1 VIEAWLTALRAA
13 DGVTVAAVAGALG
26 LVVGLALGLK
36 LAPVREHRVRRL
48 ARELFDASEDRH
60 RMATEAMLER
70 ARAAFGELAFDAL
83 GRSGE
88 RLLDL
93 ADARLGAERGRQAGQ
108 LEEKKAA
115 IDQELG
121 HMGQELER
129 VRQLV
134 TGLERERARGLGQVS
149 AQLEQAA
156 RSTAELARTTEG
168 LREALRHGQ
177 RRGQWGERLAED
189 VLRQAGLVEGFSY
202 ERQRTLDGGGRPDFT
217 FKLPHGRRV
226 HMDVKFPLDNYLRFV
241 EARDPGDRT
250 RLERTFLNDVRAKVK
265 ELGGRDYG
273 RGDDSVD
280 YVLLF
285 IPNEPLAGFIFER
298 RPELVDEAL
307 EKKVVPC
314 APASLFA
321 ILCVIREAVET
332 FTLAEAADELLAQM
346 RRFRGEWG
354 AFKDELA
361 RLGRKFDEAQNLFAS
376 LEGPRLRALE
386 RPLERLEGLRTGR
399 AAPEPSTGGRGEK
412 RGGEPPLDA

>member
-1 VIEAWLTALRAA
+1 VIEAGLAALRGA
-13 DGVTVAAVAGALG
+13 DGVTVATVAAALG

-48 ARELFDASEDRH
+48 ARELFEASEDRH

-70 ARAAFGELAFDAL
+70 ARASFGELAFDAL
-83 GRSGE
+83 GRSSE

-108 LEEKKAA
+108 LDEKKAA
-115 IDQELG
+115 IDHELER
-121 HMGQELER
+121 MGQELER

-134 TGLERERARGLGQVS
+134 MGLERERARGLGQVS

-156 RSTAELARTTEG
+156 RSTAELARTTDG

-177 RRGQWGERLAED
+177 KRGQWGERLAED

-202 ERQRTLDGGGRPDFT
+202 ERQQALDGGGRPDFT

-226 HMDVKFPLDNYLRFV
+226 HMDVKFPLDNYLRYV
-241 EARDPGDRT
+241 EARDPGEKT
-250 RLERTFLNDVRAKVK
+250 RLERTFLNDVRGKVK
-265 ELGGRDYG
+265 ELAGRDYG
-273 RGDDSVD
+273 RGEDSVD

-321 ILCVIREAVET
+321 VLCVIREAVET
-332 FTLAEAADELLAQM
+332 FTLAEATDELLSQM
-346 RRFRGEWG
+346 SRFRGEWG
-354 AFKDELA
+354 AFKDELQ
-361 RLGRKFDEAQNLFAS
+361 RLGRKLEEAQTLFAS

-386 RPLERLEGLRTGR
+386 RPLDRLEGLRRGDG
-399 AAPEPSTGGRGEK
+399 ADAPSAG
-412 RGGEPPLDA
+412 RGGEQRGGQPRFDA

>member
-1 VIEAWLTALRAA
+1 VIEAWLAALRAT
-13 DGVTVAAVAGALG
+13 DGLTAAAVAASLG
-26 LVVGLALGLK
+26 LLVGLALGLK
-36 LAPVREHRVRRL
+36 LAPVREQRARRI
-48 ARELFDASEDRH
+48 AHELFEASEDRH

-70 ARAAFGELAFDAL
+70 ARASFGELAFDAL
-83 GRSGE
+83 GRSSE

-93 ADARLGAERGRQAGQ
+93 ADARLGAERGRQAGE
-108 LEEKKAA
+108 LDEKKAA
-115 IDQELG
+115 IDHELDRL
-121 HMGQELER
+121 GQELER

-134 TGLERERARGLGQVS
+134 MGLERERARGLGQVS
-149 AQLEQAA
+149 SQLEQAA
-156 RSTAELARTTEG
+156 RSTADLARTTEG

-177 RRGQWGERLAED
+177 KRGQWGERLAED

-202 ERQRTLDGGGRPDFT
+202 ERQQSLDGGGRPDFT

-241 EARDPGDRT
+241 AARDPSEKT

-265 ELGGRDYG
+265 ELAGRDYG
-273 RGDDSVD
+273 RGESSVD

-307 EKKVVPC
+307 ERKVVPC

-321 ILCVIREAVET
+321 VLCVIREAVET
-332 FTLAEAADELLAQM
+332 FTLAEATDELLSQM
-346 RRFRGEWG
+346 SRFRGEWG

-361 RLGRKFDEAQNLFAS
+361 RLGRKLEEAQTLFAS
-376 LEGPRLRALE
+376 IEGPRLRALE
-386 RPLERLEGLRTGR
+386 RPLDRLESLRR
-399 AAPEPSTGGRGEK
+399 GGASAGSGDE
-412 RGGEPPLDA
+412 RGGEPPLDV

>member
-1 VIEAWLTALRAA
+1 MIETWLAALRAA
-13 DGVTVAAVAGALG
+13 DGVTVAAVAAALG
-26 LVVGLALGLK
+26 LLVGLALGLK

-48 ARELFDASEDRH
+48 AHQLFEASEDRQ

-70 ARAAFGELAFDAL
+70 ARASFGELAFDAL
-83 GRSGE
+83 GRSSE

-93 ADARLGAERGRQAGQ
+93 ANARLGAERGRQASQ
-108 LEEKKAA
+108 LDEKKAA
-115 IDQELG
+115 IDQELERMG
-121 HMGQELER
+121 HELER

-134 TGLERERARGLGQVS
+134 MGLERERARGLGQVS

-156 RSTAELARTTEG
+156 RSTADLARTTEG

-177 RRGQWGERLAED
+177 KRGQWGERLAED

-202 ERQRTLDGGGRPDFT
+202 ERQQSLESGGRPDFT

-241 EARDPGDRT
+241 EARDPSEKT

-265 ELGGRDYG
+265 ELAGRDYG
-273 RGDDSVD
+273 RGEHSVD

-307 EKKVVPC
+307 ERKVVPC

-321 ILCVIREAVET
+321 VLCVIREAVET
-332 FTLAEAADELLAQM
+332 FTLAEATDELLAQM
-346 RRFRGEWG
+346 SRFRGEWG
-354 AFKDELA
+354 AFKDELH
-361 RLGRKFDEAQNLFAS
+361 RLGRKLEEAQTLFAS

-386 RPLERLEGLRTGR
+386 RPLDRLEGLRRGD
-399 AAPEPSTGGRGEK
+399 AANDASAGGGSEE
-412 RGGEPPLDA
+412 RGGQPSLDA

>member
-1 VIEAWLTALRAA
+1 MIEEALARLATADRLTV
-13 DGVTVAAVAGALG
+13 GAVAGAVG
-26 LVVGLALGLK
+26 LVVGLLFGLR
-36 LAPVREHRVRRL
+36 LAPIREHRVRRV
-48 ARELFDASEDRH
+48 AHELFEASEDRH

-70 ARAAFGELAFDAL
+70 VRASFGELAFDAL
-83 GRSGE
+83 GRSSE

-93 ADARLGAERGRQAGQ
+93 ADARLGAERGRQASQ
-108 LEEKKAA
+108 LDEKKAA
-115 IDQELG
+115 IDQELERV
-121 HMGQELER
+121 GQELDR
-129 VRQLV
+129 LRQLV
-134 TGLERERARGLGQVS
+134 MGLERERARGLGQVS

-156 RSTAELARTTEG
+156 RSTAELARTTDG

-177 RRGQWGERLAED
+177 KRGQWGERLADD

-202 ERQRTLDGGGRPDFT
+202 ERQRAVAGGGRPDFT

-226 HMDVKFPLDNYLRFV
+226 HMDVKFPLDNYLRLV
-241 EARDPGDRT
+241 ETRDPNERT

-265 ELGGRDYG
+265 ELASRDYG

-321 ILCVIREAVET
+321 VLCVIREAIET

-346 RRFRGEWG
+346 SRFRGEWG
-354 AFKDELA
+354 AFKAELA
-361 RLGRKFDEAQNLFAS
+361 RLGQKLDEAQTVFTS
-376 LEGPRLRALE
+376 LEGGRLRALE
-386 RPLERLEGLRTGR
+386 RPLERLDALRTGDGSR
-399 AAPEPSTGGRGEK
+399 DPGVAGRDG
-412 RGGEPPLDA
+412 

>member
-1 VIEAWLTALRAA
+1 
-13 DGVTVAAVAGALG
+13 
-26 LVVGLALGLK
+26 
-36 LAPVREHRVRRL
+36 
-48 ARELFDASEDRH
+48 
-60 RMATEAMLER
+60 
-70 ARAAFGELAFDAL
+70 
-83 GRSGE
+83 
-88 RLLDL
+88 LDL
-93 ADARLGAERGRQAGQ
+93 ADARLGAERGRQAGE
-108 LEEKKAA
+108 LDEKKAA
-115 IDQELG
+115 IDHELERV
-121 HMGQELER
+121 GQELER

-134 TGLERERARGLGQVS
+134 MGLERERARGLGQVS
-149 AQLEQAA
+149 TQLEQAA
-156 RSTAELARTTEG
+156 RSTADLARTTEG

-177 RRGQWGERLAED
+177 KRGQWGERLAED

-202 ERQRTLDGGGRPDFT
+202 ERQQSLESGGRPDFT

-241 EARDPGDRT
+241 ETRDPSEKT

-265 ELGGRDYG
+265 ELAGRDYG
-273 RGDDSVD
+273 RGEQSVD

-321 ILCVIREAVET
+321 VLCVIREAVET
-332 FTLAEAADELLAQM
+332 FTLAEATDELLAQM

-361 RLGRKFDEAQNLFAS
+361 RLGRKLEEAQTLFAS
-376 LEGPRLRALE
+376 IEGPRLRALE
-386 RPLERLEGLRTGR
+386 RPLDRLESLRRG
-399 AAPEPSTGGRGEK
+399 AGSTGSGDERA
-412 RGGEPPLDA
+412 GEPPLDG

>member
-1 VIEAWLTALRAA
+1 VIEAWLETLRAA
-13 DGVTVAAVAGALG
+13 DPVTVAAVAGAAG

-36 LAPVREHRVRRL
+36 LAPVREQRMRRL
-48 ARELFDASEDRH
+48 AHELFEASEDRH

-70 ARAAFGELAFDAL
+70 ARASFGELAFDAL
-83 GRSGE
+83 GRSSE

-93 ADARLGAERGRQAGQ
+93 ADARLGAERGRQADQ
-108 LEEKKAA
+108 LDEKKAA
-115 IDQELG
+115 IDQEFERVG
-121 HMGQELER
+121 RELDR

-134 TGLERERARGLGQVS
+134 SGLERERARGLGQVS

-177 RRGQWGERLAED
+177 KRGQWGERLAED

-202 ERQRTLDGGGRPDFT
+202 ERQRALDDGGRPDFT

-226 HMDVKFPLDNYLRFV
+226 HMDVKFPLDNYLRYV
-241 EARDPGDRT
+241 DARDPNEKT

-265 ELGGRDYG
+265 ELAARGYG
-273 RGDDSVD
+273 RGEASVD
-280 YVLLF
+280 HVLLF

-307 EKKVVPC
+307 ERKVVPC

-321 ILCVIREAVET
+321 VLCVIREAVET
-332 FTLAEAADELLAQM
+332 FTLAEATDELLAQM
-346 RRFRGEWG
+346 QRFRGEWG
-354 AFKDELA
+354 AFKDELG
-361 RLGRKFDEAQNLFAS
+361 RLGRKLEEAQTLFAS

-386 RPLERLEGLRTGR
+386 RPLDRLEALRRGDGS
-399 AAPEPSTGGRGEK
+399 AGGGGREDDRQPGVD
-412 RGGEPPLDA
+412 G

>member
-1 VIEAWLTALRAA
+1 VIETWLAALHAA

-26 LVVGLALGLK
+26 LVLGLALGLK
-36 LAPVREHRVRRL
+36 LAPVREQRVRRL
-48 ARELFDASEDRH
+48 ARQLFEASEDRH

-70 ARAAFGELAFDAL
+70 VRASFGELALDAL
-83 GRSGE
+83 GRSSE

-93 ADARLGAERGRQAGQ
+93 ADARLGAERGRQASQ
-108 LEEKKAA
+108 LDEKKAA
-115 IDQELG
+115 IDQELDRV
-121 HMGQELER
+121 GQELDR

-134 TGLERERARGLGQVS
+134 MGLERERARGFGQVS
-149 AQLEQAA
+149 AQLEHAA

-177 RRGQWGERLAED
+177 KRGQWGERLAED
-189 VLRQAGLVEGFSY
+189 VLRHAGLVEGFSY
-202 ERQRTLDGGGRPDFT
+202 ERQRALDGGGRPDFT

-226 HMDVKFPLDNYLRFV
+226 HMDVKFPLDNYLRYV
-241 EARDPGDRT
+241 EARDPGEKT

-265 ELGGRDYG
+265 ELAARDYG
-273 RGDDSVD
+273 RGADSVD
-280 YVLLF
+280 HVLLF

-321 ILCVIREAVET
+321 VLCVIREAVET
-332 FTLAEAADELLAQM
+332 FTLAEATDELLSQM
-346 RRFRGEWG
+346 NRFRGEWG

-361 RLGRKFDEAQNLFAS
+361 RLGRKLEEAQTLFAS
-376 LEGPRLRALE
+376 IEGPRLRALE
-386 RPLERLEGLRTGR
+386 RPLDRLEGLR
-399 AAPEPSTGGRGEK
+399 RGEGSAGDGNGDER
-412 RGGEPPLDA
+412 RGQPSLDA